1 MTLFYDF
8 IRYGPLFRRW
18 LTGQCQSPCT
28 RVPASASSTL
38 DYSRQEL
45 TGQSQPTNKG
55 LMNRRADSRDAC
67 TTIPFRSD
75 GRSFGRSVC
84 SRRRGKGARSAPAR
98 GSPFVAPAEIGGAV
112 PRWYAARTKYL
123 LHVSYSWYGQ
133 LHCTRKG
140 LRASLRSAAVTF
152 RAYKKAQKQCVFCSQ
167 TKTLLKGVRLS

>member
-67 TTIPFRSD
+67 ITIPFRSD
-75 GRSFGRSVC
+75 GRSVGRSVC

-98 GSPFVAPAEIGGAV
+98 GSPFVAPAEINIFYTYLTLGTASCIV
-112 PRWYAARTKYL
+112 REKVSARL
-123 LHVSYSWYGQ
+123 CEVLQ
-133 LHCTRKG
+133 
-140 LRASLRSAAVTF
+140 
-152 RAYKKAQKQCVFCSQ
+152 
-167 TKTLLKGVRLS
+167 

>member
-1 MTLFYDF
+1 MRYSSN
-8 IRYGPLFRRW
+8 RYGSLFRRW
-18 LTGQCQSPCT
+18 LTGQCQSPRT

-98 GSPFVAPAEIGGAV
+98 GSPFVAPAEICV
-112 PRWYAARTKYL
+112 CYFFHFYVSIFFLYFYPRILHPPKVYL
-123 LHVSYSWYGQ
+123 SK
-133 LHCTRKG
+133 C
-140 LRASLRSAAVTF
+140 
-152 RAYKKAQKQCVFCSQ
+152 
-167 TKTLLKGVRLS
+167 LSPK